1 MIRIIAHTD
10 DGVIA
15 FEPRKDLKRIGVF
28 GVVKLDY
35 DQSWLQDDGTTV
47 TKKSRPSRNGVE
59 NRIRG
64 LPATARFMVTASN
77 GGIVSLHQ
85 DLQLWMHDLCRQRIP
100 STPEAEAKMSWR
112 SLTTGSGMS
121 ARFFTDF
128 AGSETHA
135 DYVNGNN
142 LNKEPMK
149 GKPLVTGGTI
159 LKIIGG
165 RRVGGTDCHV
175 VEAINPTG
183 NYRQY
188 NPRDHW
194 WLFFFPTISARV
206 QVKDASGKF
215 LYFLEYIS
223 EPFPQYKNKT
233 VMPVLAL
240 AGQSENYIPKGRVRI
255 LAENEPLPSPYLN
268 SSVPGSETFF
278 YPNPYA

>member
-1 MIRIIAHTD
+1 MNRIIAHTE
-10 DGVIA
+10 DGDIA
-15 FEPRKDLKRIGVF
+15 FEPRQAPKRIGVF

-35 DQSWLQDDGTTV
+35 DQVWLQDDGSTV

-64 LPATARFMVTASN
+64 LPATARFMVANPKTDT
-77 GGIVSLHQ
+77 VSLHQ
-85 DLQLWMHDLCRQRIP
+85 DLQLWMHDLCRRRIP
-100 STPEAEAKMSWR
+100 STPEAQAKMSWR
-112 SLTTGSGMS
+112 SLTSGSGMS

-142 LNKEPMK
+142 LDKEPMK

-159 LKIIGG
+159 LKIIGA
-165 RRVGGTDCHV
+165 RKVGGTNCHV

-194 WLFFFPTISARV
+194 WLFFYPTVSARE
-206 QVKDASGKF
+206 QVKDANGKL
-215 LYFLEYIS
+215 LYFIEYIS
-223 EPFPQYKNKT
+223 EPFPQYKNNT
-233 VMPVLAL
+233 VMPVLAM
-240 AGQSENYIPKGRVRI
+240 AGQNENYIPKGRVRI
-255 LAENEPLPSPYLN
+255 LAENEALPSPYLN

-278 YPNPYA
+278 YPSPYP